1 MSINRRS
8 SLKRGFTLVEMLAAA
23 TVLVILMG
31 ILVAVMNS
39 VSKTVLSASSK
50 IDAFAAARAGFNLL
64 NQKLSQA
71 TLNTY
76 WDYDNPLDPT
86 VYRRQSDLQF
96 LILANSQNPNR
107 GQEVYFPSPQ
117 SYSDD
122 ASLRATSGLLNA
134 CAFFVKYGSD
144 QNFRPASELGSPRYR
159 YRLMQAL
166 LPTEKFSAYNTSP
179 PASNDKSTLENYWNS
194 YWTAHAWINQ
204 ISNASTSP
212 YVTPLADNVIALV
225 VWPKLSKAD
234 DATGAQLSGNY
245 LYDSKSGQFDTPVQ
259 KITANQLPPM
269 IQVTMVM
276 ISEASAARLNMQSTP
291 PAEIENALQNKF
303 TDVLKYKDD
312 LETLGR
318 ELAAKHIE
326 YNIFTSTVPLRES
339 KWSGNSTP

>member
-1 MSINRRS
+1 
-8 SLKRGFTLVEMLAAA
+8 MLAAA

-39 VSKTVLSASSK
+39 VSKTVRSASSK

-96 LILANSQNPNR
+96 LILANSQNPNY

-117 SYSDD
+117 SYSENGN
-122 ASLRATSGLLNA
+122 LRATSGLLNA

-144 QNFRPASELGSPRYR
+144 QNFRPASEHGSPRYR

-166 LPTEKFSAYNTSP
+166 LPTEKFAAYNASP
-179 PASNDKSTLENYWNS
+179 PATNDKSTLETYWNNYWN
-194 YWTAHAWINQ
+194 AKAWISQ
-204 ISNASTSP
+204 ISNASASS
-212 YVTPLADNVIALV
+212 YATPLADNVIALI
-225 VWPKLSKAD
+225 VWPRLSKAD
-234 DATGAQLSGNY
+234 DSAGTQLSDNY
-245 LYDSKSGQFDTPVQ
+245 LYDSKSGQFDTPSQ

-269 IQVTMVM
+269 IQVTMIM
-276 ISEASAARLNMQSTP
+276 ISEASAARLNMQGTP
-291 PAEIENALQNKF
+291 PPEIEEALQNKF
-303 TDVLKYKDD
+303 TDVLKYKQD
-312 LETLGR
+312 LEEVER
-318 ELAAKHIE
+318 SLAAEHIE
-326 YNIFTSTVPLRES
+326 YNTFTSTVPLRES
-339 KWSGNSTP
+339 KWSSAATP